1 MESSLERDAR
11 ARFDAIGSASN
22 VWLSASAGSGKTT
35 VLVDRILRLLID
47 GAAPERLLC
56 LTYTRAAAAEM
67 VTRLAERLSAWAA
80 DEERCAADLN
90 DLLGHSGD
98 DATRARARRLFF
110 LALDAPGGIRVR
122 TIHAFCQE
130 LLQRFPLEAGVLPGF
145 RILAEERERRL
156 RARARLDGLRRG
168 GGDMADAHD
177 AFLTYAPEDT
187 QARVLH
193 TLWSESGARLR
204 RLPEEPADGDAIA
217 AHLAALLGWEG
228 DFSIRE
234 DRVLA
239 DFVADIP
246 DAAARVAE
254 LMREHGA
261 NAESVRAEAALSWL
275 RGGERDRLLDLAPYA
290 SWFLTTQDEPRKK
303 PASKKFLTAISENDA
318 DLAESFFAKETE
330 RLLASLGAMRRHELV
345 RASTALTM
353 LTRRIRSAYEEA
365 KRAEGSLDYDDLI
378 SLARVLLR
386 HSDWVRWKLDG
397 GFHHVLID
405 EAQDTGP
412 DQWRLITSLIEDF
425 YAGEGAHED
434 RDGSPRT
441 LFVVGDRKQSIYSFR
456 GADLA
461 SLGLFLNATRARAE
475 DVAAEWRDEF
485 LSLSYRSARPILSL
499 VNAVFAGRSE
509 GLLDEDEEWHEHH
522 PWRETAPGRIE
533 VLPLVPR
540 PTRARG
546 GGDGDG
552 DGEGAASGGQD
563 GQDKEDKEDK
573 QRSPEVRLA
582 EHLAERIAGWLE
594 SGARPG
600 DEGWLD
606 SERRPLRAGD
616 IMILFADR
624 QSPVFSLL
632 PRLLKRRGVGVAPRD
647 RIILAD
653 QPAVRDLMALG
664 RALLARDDNL
674 PLAITLKSPLFAF
687 TDADLLALSRRA
699 RTDNLPSLLPALSG
713 SSEPRHR
720 AAAALLREYGNGVD
734 HRRPYEFY
742 GEILQEGLRARLVA
756 DLGADADE
764 DIERFLNW
772 ALSWEEGET
781 APSLERFLHDLERDR
796 VAHSGRQDPHP
807 DEVRLMTI
815 HGAKGLESPVVILP
829 QTTRALPQGGP
840 LLWREDSAGGSWP
853 LWLPSRSRLPR
864 ELDGELAAAREK
876 IGEEDNRLL
885 YVALTRAAD
894 RLYVYGVESH
904 YREAREDSWYLRIR
918 AGFEGLPGVE
928 TFDAALPWVG
938 DGDSDGDGDG
948 DSDGVALRL
957 IKKGGGEERDK
968 KKATEKVAAISGAA
982 LTPTWWS
989 EDAPADI
996 SEKVWFASSLG
1007 ADDADRGD
1015 GDSDSDSDG
1024 DAVSDVRAG
1033 SWRALARGEYIHRLL
1048 EFLPSVVS
1056 GDRARLGHI
1065 WLEGRAREFDGGERA
1080 EILSSVLE
1088 VLERGAPCFVPHGMS
1103 EVEIVG
1109 RVEVSGEPVL
1119 VSGRVDRLVV
1129 DAKRVLVVDY
1139 KSDRDP
1145 PPTAE
1150 GVSRRYLVQMAAYR
1164 TLLGRMY
1171 AGRDVEAALL
1181 WTSGPLWM
1189 PLPGVLLDSL

>member
-11 ARFDAIGSASN
+11 ARFAAIGSASN

-35 VLVDRILRLLID
+35 VLVDRILRLLLD

-67 VTRLAERLSAWAA
+67 VARLAERLSVWAV

-90 DLLGHSGD
+90 DLLGYPGD
-98 DATRARARRLFF
+98 DAVRARARRLFF
-110 LALDAPGGIRVR
+110 LALDAPGGIRIR
-122 TIHAFCQE
+122 TIHAFCRE
-130 LLQRFPLEAGVLPGF
+130 LLSRFPLEAGIVPGF
-145 RILAEERERRL
+145 RIFGEDQESNL
-156 RARARLDGLRRG
+156 RGESRFRGLRSG

-177 AFLTYAPEDT
+177 AFLTYA
-187 QARVLH
+187 
-193 TLWSESGARLR
+193 SESTQKKILDDLWGGSDARLR
-204 RLPEEPADGDAIA
+204 AIPGHPEDGDGVA
-217 AHLAALLGWEG
+217 ARLAALLEWEG

-234 DRVLA
+234 DSILA
-239 DFVADIP
+239 GFIAEIP
-246 DAAARVAE
+246 DEAERVAG

-261 NAESVRAEAALSWL
+261 RSESALAEAVVAWFQVDAHERLSDFSYYK
-275 RGGERDRLLDLAPYA
+275 E
-290 SWFLTTQDEPRKK
+290 WFLTKGGSARKK
-303 PASKKFLTAISENDA
+303 PASKKFLTAIGDA
-318 DLAESFFAKETE
+318 DAALAEDFFTRETE
-330 RLLASLGAMRRHELV
+330 RLLETLESVHRHELIRV
-345 RASTALTM
+345 SAALAL
-353 LTRRIRSAYEEA
+353 LTRRIRSEYADA
-365 KRAEGSLDYDDLI
+365 KRDKGGLDYNDLI
-378 SLARVLLR
+378 TLASRLLQD
-386 HSDWVRWKLDG
+386 SDWVRWKLDG

-405 EAQDTGP
+405 EAQDTGRE
-412 DQWRLITSLIEDF
+412 QWNLITSLVEDF

-434 RDGSPRT
+434 RDGSSRT

-456 GADLA
+456 GADLE
-461 SLGLFLNATRARAE
+461 SLESFLDKTRARVEGVGA
-475 DVAAEWRDEF
+475 VWRPEF
-485 LSLSYRSARPILSL
+485 LSMSRRSTSPILSL
-499 VNAVFAGRSE
+499 VNAVFEDRSD
-509 GLLDEDEEWHEHH
+509 GLLGEDEEWREHR
-522 PWRETAPGRIE
+522 PWRAGEAGRVE
-533 VLPLVPR
+533 VLPMVPR
-540 PTRARG
+540 PPRRS
-546 GGDGDG
+546 GGDDKDDDDDG
-552 DGEGAASGGQD
+552 DDDADGEHDAP
-563 GQDKEDKEDK
+563 K
-573 QRSPEVRLA
+573 SPNRLLA
-582 EHLAERIAGWLE
+582 EHLADRIAGWVK
-594 SGARPG
+594 SDARPG

-606 SERRPLRAGD
+606 SKSRPMREGD
-616 IMILFADR
+616 IMVLFASR
-624 QSPVFSLL
+624 QTKVFSLL
-632 PRLLKRRGVGVAPRD
+632 SRLLKQREVRVAARD

-653 QPAVRDLMALG
+653 QPAVRDLMILG
-664 RALLARDDNL
+664 RALLARDDDL
-674 PLAITLKSPLFAF
+674 SLAITLKSPLFGF
-687 TDADLLALSRRA
+687 TDKDLLDLSRRVK
-699 RTDNLPSLLPALSG
+699 REGLSSLEKALSE
-713 SSEPRHR
+713 SDESRHKE
-720 AAAALLREYGNGVD
+720 AAALLREYGGRVD
-734 HRRPYEFY
+734 RRRPYEFY
-742 GEILQEGLRARLVA
+742 DRILQEGLRAQLVA
-756 DLGADADE
+756 DLGQDAKE

-772 ALSWEEGET
+772 TLAWERGEE

-796 VAHSGRQDPHP
+796 VERPMQQDPRS

-815 HGAKGLESPVVILP
+815 HGAKGLQAPVVILP
-829 QTTRALPQGGP
+829 QTTRRPKAEH
-840 LLWREDSAGGSWP
+840 LLWERDDEHGDDESGAWP
-853 LWLPSRSRLPR
+853 LWLPDSSRLPHG
-864 ELDGELAAAREK
+864 L
-876 IGEEDNRLL
+876 EERIEAERLRKHEEYNRLL

-894 RLYVYGVESH
+894 RLYVYGIAPRS
-904 YREAREDSWYLRIR
+904 RKDWDDQWYVRIR
-918 AGFEGLPGVE
+918 EGFKRLPGVE
-928 TFDAALPWVG
+928 TFDAGLPWVG
-938 DGDSDGDGDG
+938 DDS

-957 IKKGGGEERDK
+957 IKKGDGGERDK
-968 KKATEKVAAISGAA
+968 KKATEEVAAISGEA